1 MALFLVRRTKKSN
14 NKVDMLLVSSTD
26 RDKVE
31 CTMWALYPDY
41 TIEVPHEEAELNE
54 QLFNINYGGIAVL
67 TAMKD

>member
-1 MALFLVRRTKKSN
+1 MAFFLVRRTKKSN

-31 CTMWALYPDY
+31 RTMWALYPDY
-41 TIEVPHEEAELNE
+41 TIEVPHEEAKLNE